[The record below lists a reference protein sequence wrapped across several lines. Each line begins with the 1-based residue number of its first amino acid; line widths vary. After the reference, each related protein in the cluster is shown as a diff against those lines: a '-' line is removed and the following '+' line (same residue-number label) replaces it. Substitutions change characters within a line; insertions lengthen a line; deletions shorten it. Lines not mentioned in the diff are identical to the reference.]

1 MVYFMPRLEINPNV
15 PHNKITDKIKETK
28 GMIKYTINFDELV
41 MKSYIYKN
49 DYFVTFIKSK
59 NFIPLPNFYSKE
71 VSEIF
76 DIYGGIYEVN
86 IDEIVYKISL
96 YFYKLKNPELITR
109 NIIQNKD
116 FNLIF
121 QQTYLIENNILDM
134 DYHSYRLS
142 LFFQELS
149 NPKFL
154 NLSYENNELCKTKLY
169 RYQRHNIYR
178 LLHFHNVGINV
189 RFNNNLIKYFDNGL
203 IYDFTS
209 TKFIEESDIMMHTI
223 NGGIVMDEPGTGKT
237 LQFIIYLLEIIML
250 NTVLNNENEEK
261 ALILVPDEDIKKHWI
276 EEFKKHIVIPL
287 EELPIILKT
296 SSEFQKINL
305 YNKNDI
311 KYIEKIK
318 IIICDEIHTLWTKFS
333 DVFDKLLKFK
343 IKYRWGLSATPF
355 ITPNSLMNIIR
366 FLIGTNFH
374 NERIA
379 NIPRVQD
386 EIMKVFLK
394 NTKFNTKDEYLWAEL
409 TINDVKLKFDK
420 IQQDLYDTEA
430 KTTNGTYNLRL
441 LACQM
446 ELMFNKDVTQS
457 ITPKELKM
465 FANTHYKSIYETE
478 LVKLK
483 ELIYCLENIHKNKDK
498 FEPMEYI
505 QRFNMYE
512 GLIKKKES
520 QVMIL
525 KSAYD
530 YHTSCIN
537 KIDKVITDPNTED
550 DIDPDEKCAICLC
563 PHESPII
570 YFKNCGHYFCKSCI
584 DEVFAKSIYGFSEH
598 SQIQCPMCRKNIK
611 QEDILIVK
619 DKCDIT
625 ASAKCR
631 TLIEL
636 ISKTTDRFIIFTQ
649 FPKLIENL
657 IIVLQRHNI
666 IAVKFSIYKHMEQKD
681 AKVIILSSDENAA
694 GINLTEFNN
703 VIIFEPFEDS
713 MYCKEIEK
721 QLIGR
726 VHRINQTKSVNVYR
740 LIMLNT
746 IEEQI
751 YSKFI

>member
-1 MVYFMPRLEINPNV
+1 MVYFMPRLEIKPDV
-15 PHNKITDKIKETK
+15 SYNKLTDKIKETK
-28 GMIKYTINFDELV
+28 GMIKDTLNFDELV
-41 MKSYIYKN
+41 TNPKIYKN
-49 DYFVTFIKSK
+49 DELVLFLKSK
-59 NFIPLPNFYSKE
+59 SFIPLPNFYSKE
-71 VSEIF
+71 VAEIF
-76 DIYGGIYEVN
+76 DLYGGIYDIN
-86 IDEIVYKISL
+86 IEETNYNVSL

-109 NIIQNKD
+109 NIIQSKD

-121 QQTYLIENNILDM
+121 QQSYLVDNNILDM
-134 DYHSYRLS
+134 DYHAYRLS
-142 LFFQELS
+142 LFFKELC

-154 NLSYENNELCKTKLY
+154 DLSYETNPMCKTKLY
-169 RYQRHNIYR
+169 RYQKHNISR
-178 LLHFHNVGINV
+178 LLHFHNIGINV
-189 RFNNNLIKYFDNGL
+189 RFNNNLVKYFDNGL
-203 IYDFTS
+203 VYDFTS
-209 TKFIEESDIMMHTI
+209 TKFIEDSDITLHTI

-237 LQFIIYLLEIIML
+237 LQFIIYLLEVIM
-250 NTVLNNENEEK
+250 NKSVLNIDEEEK
-261 ALILVPDEDIKKHWI
+261 ALILVPDDDIKKHWI
-276 EEFKKHIVIPL
+276 EEFKKHIVISL
-287 EELPIILKT
+287 EDLPIMLMT
-296 SSEFQKINL
+296 CVEFRKFNS
-305 YNKNDI
+305 YNKNDM
-311 KYIEKIK
+311 KQIEKFK

-343 IKYRWGLSATPF
+343 IKYKWGLSATPF

-366 FLIGTNFH
+366 FLIGTYFH

-394 NTKFNTKDEYLWAEL
+394 NTKFNTKDEYPWPEI
-409 TINDVKLKFDK
+409 TIHDVKLKFDK

-465 FANTHYKSIYETE
+465 FANTHYKTAYETE
-478 LVKLK
+478 LAQLK
-483 ELIYCLENIHKNKDK
+483 ELIEKLENIHNNKDK
-498 FEPMEYI
+498 FEQLEYI
-505 QRFNMYE
+505 QRFNVYE
-512 GLIKKKES
+512 NLIKKKEG

-525 KSAYD
+525 KNAYD

-537 KIDKVITDPNTED
+537 KIDKVIANSED
-550 DIDPDEKCAICLC
+550 EIDPDEKCAICLC
-563 PHESPII
+563 PHESPIT
-570 YFKNCGHYFCKSCI
+570 YFKNCGHYFCKTCI
-584 DEVFAKSIYGFSEH
+584 DELFAKSIYGLSQHSE
-598 SQIQCPMCRKNIK
+598 IQCPMCRTNVKSD
-611 QEDILIVK
+611 DILIVK

-631 TLIEL
+631 TLVDL
-636 ISKTTDRFIIFTQ
+636 ISNISDRFIIFTQ
-649 FPKLIENL
+649 FPKLIDNL
-657 IIVLQRHNI
+657 IVVLQRHNI
-666 IAVKFSIYKHMEQKD
+666 TAIKFSVYKYLEQKD

-726 VHRINQTKSVNVYR
+726 VHRVGQEKPVNVYR

-746 IEEQI
+746 IEELI

>member
-1 MVYFMPRLEINPNV
+1 MPRLEIKADV
-15 PHNKITDKIKETK
+15 SYNKLTDKIKETK
-28 GMIKYTINFDELV
+28 GEIKDTLKFDELITQP
-41 MKSYIYKN
+41 YIYKN
-49 DYFVTFIKSK
+49 DDFVSFLKTKS
-59 NFIPLPNFYSKE
+59 FIPLPNFYSKE
-71 VSEIF
+71 VAEIF
-76 DIYGGIYEVN
+76 DLYGGIYDVRIEETNYNV
-86 IDEIVYKISL
+86 SL

-109 NIIQNKD
+109 NIIQSKD

-121 QQTYLIENNILDM
+121 QQSYLVDNNILDM
-134 DYHSYRLS
+134 DYHTYRLS
-142 LFFQELS
+142 LFFKELC

-154 NLSYENNELCKTKLY
+154 DLSYETNPLCQTKLY
-169 RYQRHNIYR
+169 RYQRHNISR

-209 TKFIEESDIMMHTI
+209 TKFIEDSDITLHTI
-223 NGGIVMDEPGTGKT
+223 NGGIVMDESGTGKT
-237 LQFIIYLLEIIML
+237 LQFIIYLLEVIM
-250 NTVLNNENEEK
+250 NQSVLNVDNEEK
-261 ALILVPDEDIKKHWI
+261 ALILVPDDDIKKHWI
-276 EEFKKHIVIPL
+276 EEFKKHVVIPL
-287 EELPIILKT
+287 EDLPIMLMT
-296 SSEFQKINL
+296 SSDFLKFNS
-305 YNKNDI
+305 YSKNDM
-311 KYIEKIK
+311 KYIETFK

-355 ITPNSLMNIIR
+355 ITPDSLMNIIR
-366 FLIGTNFH
+366 FLIGTHFH

-394 NTKFNTKDEYLWAEL
+394 NTKFNTKDEYQWAEL

-465 FANTHYKSIYETE
+465 FANTHYKTAYETE
-478 LVKLK
+478 LVKLE
-483 ELIYCLENIHKNKDK
+483 ELIKQLQNIHNNKNT
-498 FEPMEYI
+498 FNPAEYI
-505 QRFNMYE
+505 QRFDMYE
-512 GLIKKKES
+512 NLIRKKES
-520 QVMIL
+520 QVVIL
-525 KSAYD
+525 KNAYD

-537 KIDKVITDPNTED
+537 KIDKVIRNNEGE
-550 DIDPDEKCAICLC
+550 IDPDEKCAICLC
-563 PHESPII
+563 PHESPIT
-570 YFKNCGHYFCKSCI
+570 YLKNCGHYFCKACI
-584 DEVFAKSIYGFSEH
+584 DEVFSKSIYGFSEH
-598 SQIQCPMCRKNIK
+598 SQINCPLCRQTIK
-611 QEDILIVK
+611 SEDIMIVK

-625 ASAKCR
+625 ASTKCR
-631 TLIEL
+631 TMIDL
-636 ISKTTDRFIIFTQ
+636 ISNTPDRFIIFTQ
-649 FPKLIENL
+649 FSKLIDNL
-657 IIVLQRHNI
+657 IIVLQRHSIN
-666 IAVKFSIYKHMEQKD
+666 AVKFSVYKNMENKNAQ
-681 AKVIILSSDENAA
+681 VIILSSDENAA

-746 IEEQI
+746 IEEHI

>member
-15 PHNKITDKIKETK
+15 SHNKLTDKIKETK
-28 GMIKYTINFDELV
+28 GMIKDTINFDELV
-41 MKSYIYKN
+41 TKSYIYKN
-49 DYFVTFIKSK
+49 DAFVNFLKSK
-59 NFIPLPNFYSKE
+59 SFISLPNFYSKE

-76 DIYGGIYEVN
+76 DMYGGIYE
-86 IDEIVYKISL
+86 IIHDEIIYNVSL

-121 QQTYLIENNILDM
+121 QQSYFIDNNILDM

-142 LFFQELS
+142 LFFKELC

-154 NLSYENNELCKTKLY
+154 NLSYESNPMCKTQLY
-169 RYQRHNIYR
+169 RYQRHNISR

-209 TKFIEESDIMMHTI
+209 TKFIEESDIMLHTI

-237 LQFIIYLLEIIML
+237 LQFIIYLLEIIMNGSIL
-250 NTVLNNENEEK
+250 NSDNEEK
-261 ALILVPDEDIKKHWI
+261 ALILVPDDDIKKHWI
-276 EEFKKHIVIPL
+276 DEFKKHIVIPL
-287 EELPIILKT
+287 EDLPIIIMT
-296 SSEFQKINL
+296 SSQFQKFSM

-311 KYIEKIK
+311 NYIEKIK
-318 IIICDEIHTLWTKFS
+318 IIICDEIHTLWTKYS
-333 DVFDKLLKFK
+333 DVFDKLLKIK

-366 FLIGTNFH
+366 FLIGTHFY

-379 NIPRVQD
+379 NIPKVQD

-394 NTKFNTKDEYLWAEL
+394 NTKFNTKDEYPWAEL

-420 IQQDLYDTEA
+420 IQQDLYNTEA
-430 KTTNGTYNLRL
+430 LTTNGTYNLRL

-465 FANTHYKSIYETE
+465 FANSHYKTEYENE
-478 LVKLK
+478 LDKLK
-483 ELIYCLENIHKNKDK
+483 ELIECLENIHKNKDK
-498 FEPMEYI
+498 FDVFEYI

-512 GLIKKKES
+512 NLIKKKES
-520 QVMIL
+520 QVMVL

-530 YHTSCIN
+530 YYTKCIN
-537 KIDKVITDPNTED
+537 KIDKAITNTED

-563 PHESPII
+563 PHESPIT

-584 DEVFAKSIYGFSEH
+584 DTIFSKSIYGLTGH

-619 DKCDIT
+619 EKCDIT
-625 ASAKCR
+625 ESAKCR

-636 ISKTTDRFIIFTQ
+636 ISNSVDRFIIFTQ
-649 FPKLIENL
+649 FPKLIDNL
-657 IIVLQRHNI
+657 IVVLQRHNI
-666 IAVKFSIYKHMEQKD
+666 NAVKFSVYKTLEEKI

-726 VHRINQTKSVNVYR
+726 VHRINQTKPVNVYR